1 MDQANT
7 LDADAIVHAGDIFD
21 HAAIGA
27 DRSFVI
33 DALNSELNIPFYY
46 IYGNHDEPASRRTV
60 DGATN
65 DTSEIER
72 LLKNGESVGETDVT
86 LFGIDYSHDSF
97 PGRTARSPRFNQYF
111 QTRMYWSST
120 IPIPPSGMKTGTTY
134 IKRGEQ
140 IFGRLLNKPPL
151 KLILSSPDTCTSVNR
166 ARLMSSKRP
175 SLLPAHQHQSIV
187 GKKTTTRQRGSS
199 V

>member
-21 HAAIGA
+21 HVAIGA

-97 PGRTARSPRFNQYF
+97 RANRSKPRFNQYF

-120 IPIPPSGMKTGTTY
+120 ILHTPSGMKTGTTY
-134 IKRGEQ
+134 IK
-140 IFGRLLNKPPL
+140 K
-151 KLILSSPDTCTSVNR
+151 
-166 ARLMSSKRP
+166 
-175 SLLPAHQHQSIV
+175 
-187 GKKTTTRQRGSS
+187 GSRFS
-199 V
+199 EGY

>member
-21 HAAIGA
+21 HVAIGA

-72 LLKNGESVGETDVT
+72 LLKKWRIS
-86 LFGIDYSHDSF
+86 
-97 PGRTARSPRFNQYF
+97 
-111 QTRMYWSST
+111 
-120 IPIPPSGMKTGTTY
+120 
-134 IKRGEQ
+134 RGNRRYA
-140 IFGRLLNKPPL
+140 IRNRL
-151 KLILSSPDTCTSVNR
+151 
-166 ARLMSSKRP
+166 
-175 SLLPAHQHQSIV
+175 QS
-187 GKKTTTRQRGSS
+187 R
-199 V
+199 